1 MAEKVAG
8 HETKQPVVSVGK
20 QEGPVVIAL
29 ASTRRGDH
37 VIVVTGEDKSIR
49 VFEHDGKGQLRQI
62 SQR

>member
-1 MAEKVAG
+1 MAGKVAG
-8 HETKQPVVSVGK
+8 YEIKQPVVSVGK
-20 QEGPVVIAL
+20 QEAPAVIAL

-49 VFEHDGKGQLRQI
+49 VFEHDGRGQLRQI